1 MQYQDLALAEEEGK
15 LEAAI
20 AASRNLLIEAPTGS
34 GKSLFIPYFLSK
46 HCKGRVVVLQPRRIA
61 ALALAQ
67 FSAKLHGE
75 PCGKTVG
82 YQFRQ
87 DSCKSADTRILFQ
100 TYGNF
105 LQELL
110 HGKLDAD
117 WIVFDEYHERK
128 ADMDLLFAYFR
139 REKSVILSEARQG
152 EVEGSKP
159 KGPRVSQSD
168 QAEAGR
174 EGESEA
180 ISHCFSNNRAERP
193 RIAVMSAALN
203 RSELEM
209 VLGVKC
215 LSLGHPLYPVQIINQ
230 TPATGTSLVSGVGLD
245 AEVVRALRTLY
256 RNNIWQTTLV
266 FLPGK
271 AEIARCHTAAAEALG
286 NNCAEFLELY
296 GGQDRETQDRIFEV
310 TERPRVIFTTNI
322 AETSITVPN
331 VTGVVDSGIERVSI
345 YDDSEKVNVLR
356 TLPISM
362 QNAIQRSGRSGRTQN
377 GCAIRL
383 WSEESEKRMP
393 QGIVPE
399 VLQIEPS
406 ELLLQKAALE
416 FGVRN
421 LEFGMDCHASNE
433 ARNDVKGECSETAC
447 GLIAEPHCHG
457 ATRNDV
463 KGECSETAYRLIAE
477 PQCHGAMRNDV
488 LNLPTAIPEAREKTA
503 TALLEKFGM
512 LQDGA
517 ITELGLKAIRTP
529 ISSIPLALLLAS
541 AQSKADLPDL
551 LLAALAWIHS
561 GTEFLQ
567 KAKVA
572 YDILTLANDTL
583 SKSRDIPRE
592 VSFTLRQLR
601 DYRDQITS
609 PTARNDIKGECSET
623 ACGLIAEPHCHGATR
638 NDVKGEC
645 SETACGLIAEPHCHG
660 ATRNDEDGYST
671 HVIARSAT
679 TKQSTEAFTCKQLL
693 KAFPDRLATPSG
705 NAYKLANQNVIRLQ
719 VAEPPYAILALSM
732 LRTGGGSKSELKV
745 NLYAPI
751 ARELLGGESAKTRY
765 ELLWRSGQERFI
777 GVEISESENA
787 DGSTTELSR
796 KEILTQ
802 EASPKVLEEL
812 KKLTVDAWREKIE
825 KENWSGKFLTEAV
838 QTGLIK
844 MRLAAKLYPEYGL
857 PEFNEEDMELI
868 FDEFASGKFLLRDI
882 NEDRYRSIVEEYFGK
897 SMLQWLGKT
906 FPDHYVLPNG
916 KRARYSYQEVAITD
930 DGKSV
935 QSIDGVLVE
944 ISARI
949 EDLMQLRG
957 EHKIAD
963 GKLKV
968 RYDILAPNF
977 RTIQKTWDLTGFWQN
992 TYAEVRKELRGRY
1005 PKHPWP
1011 EQVIQN

>member
-1 MQYQDLALAEEEGK
+1 MTYNDLALAEEESK
-15 LEAAI
+15 LEAALE
-20 AASRNLLIEAPTGS
+20 ASRNLLIEAPTGS

-61 ALALAQ
+61 ALSLAQ

-110 HGKLDAD
+110 HGKMDAD
-117 WIVFDEYHERK
+117 WVVFDEYHERK
-128 ADMDLLFAYFR
+128 ADMDLLFGYFR
-139 REKSVILSEARQG
+139 RETRDERGV
-152 EVEGSKP
+152 
-159 KGPRVSQSD
+159 GPRV
-168 QAEAGR
+168 
-174 EGESEA
+174 
-180 ISHCFSNNRAERP
+180 
-193 RIAVMSAALN
+193 AVMSAALN
-203 RSELEM
+203 REELEA

-215 LSLGHPLYPVQIINQ
+215 LSLGHPLYPVQIIHQ
-230 TPATGTSLVSGVGLD
+230 APATGNSLVSGVGID

-271 AEIARCHTAAAEALG
+271 AEIARCHSAASEALG

-331 VTGVVDSGIERVSI
+331 VTGVVDSGIERVSL

-356 TLPISM
+356 TMPISM

-383 WSEESEKRMP
+383 WSEDSETRMP
-393 QGIVPE
+393 RGIVPE
-399 VLQIEPS
+399 ILQIEPS

-416 FGVRN
+416 LDERRDIRHSGLCPVVNVIPYGETRD
-421 LEFGMDCHASNE
+421 ERHE
-433 ARNDVKGECSETAC
+433 AQGARSEERDS
-447 GLIAEPHCHG
+447 GI
-457 ATRNDV
+457 V
-463 KGECSETAYRLIAE
+463 
-477 PQCHGAMRNDV
+477 
-488 LNLPTAIPEAREKTA
+488 LPTAIPEAREKTA

-512 LQDGA
+512 LKDGV

-529 ISSIPLALLLAS
+529 VSSIPLALLLAS
-541 AQSKADLPDL
+541 AQSQADLPDL
-551 LLAALAWIHS
+551 LLAALAWVHS
-561 GTEFLQ
+561 GTETLQ
-567 KAKVA
+567 KSKFPQ
-572 YDILTLANDTL
+572 DILTLAADTL
-583 SKSRDIPRE
+583 SKSINVPRE
-592 VSFTLRQLR
+592 VSFTFRQLR
-601 DYRDQITS
+601 DYRDGLDERIDCHAS
-609 PTARNDIKGECSET
+609 NEARN
-623 ACGLIAEPHCHGATR
+623 
-638 NDVKGEC
+638 N
-645 SETACGLIAEPHCHG
+645 
-660 ATRNDEDGYST
+660 ST
-671 HVIARSAT
+671 HSNTSRLVA
-679 TKQSTEAFTCKQLL
+679 QSLL

-705 NAYKLANQNVIRLQ
+705 SAYKLANQNIIRLQ
-719 VAEPPYAILALSM
+719 VAEPPYAILALTM

-751 ARELLGGESAKTRY
+751 TQDMLGGNTAKTRY

-777 GVEISESENA
+777 GIEISETENA
-787 DGSTTELSR
+787 DGTTTELSR
-796 KEILTQ
+796 KEILPQ
-802 EASPKVLEEL
+802 EASPKVLAKL
-812 KKLTVDAWREKIE
+812 KELTVDAWREKIE
-825 KENWSGKFLTEAV
+825 KENWSGRYLTEQM
-838 QTGLIK
+838 QTLLIK

-868 FDEFASGKFLLRDI
+868 FDEFASGIFLLRDI
-882 NEDRYRSIVEEYFGK
+882 NEDRFRNIVEEYFGK
-897 SMLQWLGKT
+897 SMLAWLNKT

-916 KRARYSYQEVAITD
+916 KRARYSYQAVAID
-930 DGKSV
+930 DSGKSV
-935 QSIDGVLVE
+935 QSIEGVLVE

-949 EDLMQLRG
+949 EDFMQLRG

-1011 EQVIQN
+1011 ESVI

>member
-1 MQYQDLALAEEEGK
+1 MKYTDLALAEEESK
-15 LEAAI
+15 LTAALEE
-20 AASRNLLIEAPTGS
+20 SRNLLIEAPTGS

-87 DSCKSADTRILFQ
+87 ESCKSADTRILFQ

-117 WIVFDEYHERK
+117 WVVFDEYHERK
-128 ADMDLLFAYFR
+128 ADMDLLFGYFTGSR
-139 REKSVILSEARQG
+139 GEARG
-152 EVEGSKP
+152 
-159 KGPRVSQSD
+159 
-168 QAEAGR
+168 
-174 EGESEA
+174 
-180 ISHCFSNNRAERP
+180 P

-203 RSELEM
+203 RDELEA

-245 AEVVRALRTLY
+245 AEVVRALKTLY
-256 RNNIWQTTLV
+256 RNGIWQTTLV

-271 AEIARCHTAAAEALG
+271 AEIARCHSAAAEALG

-331 VTGVVDSGIERVSI
+331 VTGVVDSGIERVSL

-393 QGIVPE
+393 RGIVPE

-406 ELLLQKAALE
+406 ELILQKTALE
-416 FGVRN
+416 K
-421 LEFGMDCHASNE
+421 EIPACAGMTT
-433 ARNDVKGECSETAC
+433 GIT
-447 GLIAEPHCHG
+447 
-457 ATRNDV
+457 
-463 KGECSETAYRLIAE
+463 
-477 PQCHGAMRNDV
+477 
-488 LNLPTAIPEAREKTA
+488 LPTPIPEAREKTA
-503 TALLEKFGM
+503 TAMLLNFGM

-517 ITELGLKAIRTP
+517 ITELGLRAIRTP
-529 ISSIPLALLLAS
+529 VSSIPLALLLAS
-541 AQSKADLPDL
+541 AQSKAELPDL

-567 KAKVA
+567 KSKVA
-572 YDILTLANDTL
+572 YDVMTLAADTL
-583 SKSRDIPRE
+583 SKAVNVPRE

-601 DYRDQITS
+601 EYRESLGKEIPACAGMTAPKERGVVGPATEAPLEGVADAANGRSEGETS
-609 PTARNDIKGECSET
+609 PTHIKKFV
-623 ACGLIAEPHCHGATR
+623 AQR
-638 NDVKGEC
+638 
-645 SETACGLIAEPHCHG
+645 
-660 ATRNDEDGYST
+660 
-671 HVIARSAT
+671 
-679 TKQSTEAFTCKQLL
+679 LL

-705 NAYKLANQNVIRLQ
+705 NAYKLPNQNIIRLQ
-719 VAEPPYAILALSM
+719 VAEPPYAILALFM
-732 LRTGGGSKSELKV
+732 LRAGGGSKSELKV
-745 NLYAPI
+745 NLYAAI
-751 ARELLGGESAKTRY
+751 DKELLESNDTKTRY

-777 GVEISESENA
+777 GVEISEAENA

-802 EASPKVLEEL
+802 EASPKVLAEL
-812 KKLTVDAWREKIE
+812 KKLTVAAWKEKIE
-825 KENWSGKFLTEAV
+825 KENWSGRYLTEAM
-838 QTGLIK
+838 QTLLVK

-857 PEFNEEDMELI
+857 PEFNDEDMELI
-868 FDEFASGKFLLRDI
+868 FDEFTDGKFLLRDI
-882 NEDRYRSIVEEYFGK
+882 NEDRFRNIVEDYFGK
-897 SMLQWLGKT
+897 SMLAWLGKT
-906 FPDHYVLPNG
+906 FPDHFVLPNG
-916 KRARYSYQEVAITD
+916 KRARYSYQAVAD
-930 DGKSV
+930 DELSGGKSV
-935 QSIDGVLVE
+935 QSAEGVLVE

-949 EDLMQLRG
+949 EDFMQMRG

-1011 EQVIQN
+1011 ETVGD

>member
-1 MQYQDLALAEEEGK
+1 MIYTDLALAEEESK
-15 LEAAI
+15 LAA
-20 AASRNLLIEAPTGS
+20 ALEESRNLLIEAPTGS

-75 PCGKTVG
+75 SCGKTVG

-87 DSCKSADTRILFQ
+87 ESCKSADTRILFQ

-117 WIVFDEYHERK
+117 WVVFDEYHERK
-128 ADMDLLFAYFR
+128 ADMDLLFGYFLR
-139 REKSVILSEARQG
+139 IRHPEERSD
-152 EVEGSKP
+152 EGSRTTLP
-159 KGPRVSQSD
+159 WIHRGSASQND
-168 QAEAGR
+168 AHEIR
-174 EGESEA
+174 L
-180 ISHCFSNNRAERP
+180 P

-203 RSELEM
+203 RDELEA

-245 AEVVRALRTLY
+245 AEVVRALKTLY
-256 RNNIWQTTLV
+256 RNGIWQTTLV

-271 AEIARCHTAAAEALG
+271 AEIARCHSAAAEALG
-286 NNCAEFLELY
+286 SNCAEFLELY

-331 VTGVVDSGIERVSI
+331 VTGVVDSGIERVSL

-356 TLPISM
+356 TMPISM

-393 QGIVPE
+393 RGIVPE

-406 ELLLQKAALE
+406 ELILQKAALE
-416 FGVRN
+416 N
-421 LEFGMDCHASNE
+421 SCLNCHASNE
-433 ARNDVKGECSETAC
+433 ARNDATNNVIPSDSEESSPKI
-447 GLIAEPHCHG
+447 L
-457 ATRNDV
+457 
-463 KGECSETAYRLIAE
+463 RLK
-477 PQCHGAMRNDV
+477 
-488 LNLPTAIPEAREKTA
+488 LPTAIPEVREKTA

-517 ITELGLKAIRTP
+517 ITELGLRAIRTP
-529 ISSIPLALLLAS
+529 VSSIPLALLLAS
-541 AQSKADLPDL
+541 AQSKAELPDL
-551 LLAALAWIHS
+551 LLATLAWIHS

-567 KAKVA
+567 KSKVA
-572 YDILTLANDTL
+572 YDVMTLAADTL
-583 SKSRDIPRE
+583 SKAVNVPRE
-592 VSFTLRQLR
+592 VNFTLRQLR
-601 DYRDQITS
+601 EYRESLGKEIPACAGMTAPKERGVAGPASEAPLEGVAKDKAFARGILPPSTTS
-609 PTARNDIKGECSET
+609 HSTPHTTHFTAQR
-623 ACGLIAEPHCHGATR
+623 
-638 NDVKGEC
+638 
-645 SETACGLIAEPHCHG
+645 
-660 ATRNDEDGYST
+660 
-671 HVIARSAT
+671 
-679 TKQSTEAFTCKQLL
+679 LL
-693 KAFPDRLATPSG
+693 KAFPDRLATPSAS
-705 NAYKLANQNVIRLQ
+705 AYKLSNQNIIRLQ

-732 LRTGGGSKSELKV
+732 LRAGGGSKSELKV
-745 NLYAPI
+745 NLYAAI
-751 ARELLGGESAKTRY
+751 SKELLESDDTKTRY

-777 GVEISESENA
+777 GLEISEAENA
-787 DGSTTELSR
+787 DGSVAELSR

-802 EASPKVLEEL
+802 EASPKVLAEL
-812 KKLTVDAWREKIE
+812 KKLTVAAWKEKIE
-825 KENWSGKFLTEAV
+825 KENWSGRYLTEAMETQLV
-838 QTGLIK
+838 K

-857 PEFNEEDMELI
+857 PEFNDEDMELI
-868 FDEFASGKFLLRDI
+868 FDEFTDGKFLLKDI
-882 NEDRYRSIVEEYFGK
+882 DESRYRNIVEEYFGK
-897 SMLQWLGKT
+897 SMLAWLGKT
-906 FPDHYVLPNG
+906 FPDHFVLPNG
-916 KRARYSYQEVAITD
+916 KRARYSYQEVATD
-930 DGKSV
+930 EALGGQAV
-935 QSIDGVLVE
+935 QSADGVLVE

-949 EDLMQLRG
+949 EDFMQMRG

-1011 EQVIQN
+1011 EKVCEL

>member
-1 MQYQDLALAEEEGK
+1 MTYGELALAEEEDK
-15 LEAAI
+15 LEAAL
-20 AASRNLLIEAPTGS
+20 AASQNLLIEAPTGS

-67 FSAKLHGE
+67 FSAKLHNE

-87 DSCKSADTRILFQ
+87 DSCKSEGTRILFQ

-110 HGKLDAD
+110 HGKCDAN

-139 REKSVILSEARQG
+139 RKTAALVDERRKIDGPST
-152 EVEGSKP
+152 GSTGSP
-159 KGPRVSQSD
+159 TLPRV
-168 QAEAGR
+168 
-174 EGESEA
+174 
-180 ISHCFSNNRAERP
+180 
-193 RIAVMSAALN
+193 AVMSAALN
-203 RSELEM
+203 RSELET

-230 TPATGTSLVSGVGLD
+230 IPATGNSLVSGVGLD
-245 AEVVRALRTLY
+245 AEVVRALKTLY

-271 AEIARCHTAAAEALG
+271 AEIARCHSAAAEALG

-416 FGVRN
+416 IGFQPTSWRATTRHLDSGS
-421 LEFGMDCHASNE
+421 EAGMTH
-433 ARNDVKGECSETAC
+433 
-447 GLIAEPHCHG
+447 EPDAG
-457 ATRNDV
+457 MT
-463 KGECSETAYRLIAE
+463 KL
-477 PQCHGAMRNDV
+477 Q
-488 LNLPTAIPEAREKTA
+488 LPTAIPEAREQAA
-503 TALLEKFGM
+503 TKLLEGFGM
-512 LQDGA
+512 LKESS
-517 ITELGLKAIRTP
+517 ITPLGLKAIRTP
-529 ISSIPLALLLAS
+529 ISSIPLALLLAT
-541 AQSKADLPDL
+541 ANGPQDLPDM

-567 KAKVA
+567 KAKAA
-572 YDILTLANDTL
+572 YDILTLAADTL
-583 SKSRDIPRE
+583 SKDINVPRE

-601 DYRDQITS
+601 DYRDTLAARGRSEGDTS
-609 PTARNDIKGECSET
+609 PT
-623 ACGLIAEPHCHGATR
+623 
-638 NDVKGEC
+638 V
-645 SETACGLIAEPHCHG
+645 
-660 ATRNDEDGYST
+660 
-671 HVIARSAT
+671 RS
-679 TKQSTEAFTCKQLL
+679 FVCKQLL

-705 NAYKLANQNVIRLQ
+705 SAYKLANQNVIRLQ

-732 LRTGGGSKSELKV
+732 LRTGTTKSELKV
-745 NLYAPI
+745 NLYAAI
-751 ARELLGGESAKTRY
+751 AQEMLAGENAVTRY

-777 GVEISESENA
+777 GVEVSEAANA

-802 EASPKVLEEL
+802 EAPPKVLEEL

-825 KENWSGKFLTEAV
+825 KENWSGRYLTESV
-838 QTGLIK
+838 QTLLTK

-857 PEFNEEDMELI
+857 PEFNDEDMEII
-868 FDEFASGKFLLRDI
+868 FDEFADGKFLLRDI
-882 NEDRYRSIVEEYFGK
+882 NEDRYRNIVEDYFGK
-897 SMLQWLGKT
+897 SMLAWLGKT

-916 KRARYSYQEVAITD
+916 KRARYSYQEVATD
-930 DGKSV
+930 EMLGGQAV
-935 QSIDGVLVE
+935 QSAEGVLVE

-949 EDLMQLRG
+949 EDFMQLRG

-1011 EQVIQN
+1011 EKIE

>member
-1 MQYQDLALAEEEGK
+1 VNYKDLALAEEEGK

-46 HCKGRVVVLQPRRIA
+46 HCTGRVVVLQPRRIA

-75 PCGKTVG
+75 SCGKTVG

-117 WIVFDEYHERK
+117 WVVFDEYHERK
-128 ADMDLLFAYFR
+128 ADMDLLFGYFR
-139 REKSVILSEARQG
+139 AAD
-152 EVEGSKP
+152 P
-159 KGPRVSQSD
+159 
-168 QAEAGR
+168 
-174 EGESEA
+174 
-180 ISHCFSNNRAERP
+180 SHTP

-203 RSELEM
+203 RSEQES

-271 AEIARCHTAAAEALG
+271 AEIARCHTAASEALG
-286 NNCAEFLELY
+286 ENCAEFLELY

-383 WSEESEKRMP
+383 WSDESEKRMP

-406 ELLLQKAALE
+406 ELILQKAALE
-416 FGVRN
+416 LDRS
-421 LEFGMDCHASNE
+421 D
-433 ARNDVKGECSETAC
+433 
-447 GLIAEPHCHG
+447 I
-457 ATRNDV
+457 
-463 KGECSETAYRLIAE
+463 
-477 PQCHGAMRNDV
+477 Q
-488 LNLPTAIPEAREKTA
+488 LPTAIPESREKTA
-503 TALLEKFGM
+503 SALLEKFGM

-567 KAKVA
+567 KSKVA
-572 YDILTLANDTL
+572 YDILTLASDTL
-583 SKSRDIPRE
+583 SKAVNAPRE
-592 VSFTLRQLR
+592 VTFTLRQLR
-601 DYRDQITS
+601 DYRDALGNSNKNCMDPVDRIAVSRMTS
-609 PTARNDIKGECSET
+609 
-623 ACGLIAEPHCHGATR
+623 
-638 NDVKGEC
+638 
-645 SETACGLIAEPHCHG
+645 
-660 ATRNDEDGYST
+660 
-671 HVIARSAT
+671 
-679 TKQSTEAFTCKQLL
+679 QSLL

-732 LRTGGGSKSELKV
+732 LRTGTTKSELKV

-751 ARELLGGESAKTRY
+751 SQDMLGGSSAKTRY

-812 KKLTVDAWREKIE
+812 KKLSVDAWREKIE

-838 QTGLIK
+838 QTQLIK

-857 PEFNEEDMELI
+857 PEFNDEDMELI
-868 FDEFASGKFLLRDI
+868 FDEFANGKFLLRDI
-882 NEDRYRSIVEEYFGK
+882 NEDRYRSIVEDYFGK

-906 FPDHYVLPNG
+906 FPDHYMLPNG
-916 KRARYSYQEVAITD
+916 KRARYSYQEVATTD

-935 QSIDGVLVE
+935 HSIEGVLVE

-1011 EQVIQN
+1011 ESVI

>member
-1 MQYQDLALAEEEGK
+1 MTYNDLALAEEESK
-15 LEAAI
+15 LEAALDS
-20 AASRNLLIEAPTGS
+20 SRNLLIEAPTGS

-46 HCKGRVVVLQPRRIA
+46 HCKGRIVVLQPRRIA
-61 ALALAQ
+61 ALSLAQ

-110 HGKLDAD
+110 HGKMDAD
-117 WIVFDEYHERK
+117 WVVFDEYHERK

-139 REKSVILSEARQG
+139 REARDERR
-152 EVEGSKP
+152 EVSGPSAGS
-159 KGPRVSQSD
+159 GTLPRV
-168 QAEAGR
+168 
-174 EGESEA
+174 
-180 ISHCFSNNRAERP
+180 
-193 RIAVMSAALN
+193 AVMSAALN
-203 RSELEM
+203 REELEA

-215 LSLGHPLYPVQIINQ
+215 LQLGHPLFPVQIIHQ
-230 TPATGTSLVSGVGLD
+230 APATGNSLISGVGID

-271 AEIARCHTAAAEALG
+271 AEIARCHSAASEALG

-331 VTGVVDSGIERVSI
+331 VTGVVDSGIERVSL

-356 TLPISM
+356 TMPISM

-383 WSEESEKRMP
+383 WSEDSETRMP
-393 QGIVPE
+393 RGIVPE

-406 ELLLQKAALE
+406 ELLLQKATLE
-416 FGVRN
+416 RF
-421 LEFGMDCHASNE
+421 E
-433 ARNDVKGECSETAC
+433 ARGARFEEWREGDPRLRGDDKCEHGDDRWEHREDKRECGDDSKNAGMTNR
-447 GLIAEPHCHG
+447 I
-457 ATRNDV
+457 T
-463 KGECSETAYRLIAE
+463 
-477 PQCHGAMRNDV
+477 
-488 LNLPTAIPEAREKTA
+488 LPTAIPEARKIAA
-503 TALLEKFGM
+503 TKLLEGFGM
-512 LQDGA
+512 LKDGA

-529 ISSIPLALLLAS
+529 VSSIPLALLLAS
-541 AQSKADLPDL
+541 AQSQADLPDL
-551 LLAALAWIHS
+551 LLAALAWVHS
-561 GTEFLQ
+561 GTETLQ
-567 KAKVA
+567 KSKVSQ
-572 YDILTLANDTL
+572 DILTLAADTL
-583 SKSRDIPRE
+583 SKSINVPRE

-601 DYRDQITS
+601 DYRDQIAGS
-609 PTARNDIKGECSET
+609 IPQRSE
-623 ACGLIAEPHCHGATR
+623 
-638 NDVKGEC
+638 
-645 SETACGLIAEPHCHG
+645 
-660 ATRNDEDGYST
+660 
-671 HVIARSAT
+671 AT
-679 TKQSTEAFTCKQLL
+679 TSSLVAQSLL

-705 NAYKLANQNVIRLQ
+705 SAYKLANQNIIRLQ
-719 VAEPPYAILALSM
+719 VAEPPYAILALTM

-751 ARELLGGESAKTRY
+751 TQDMLGGNTTKTRY

-777 GVEISESENA
+777 GVEISETENA
-787 DGSTTELSR
+787 DGTTTELSR
-796 KEILTQ
+796 KEIIPQ
-802 EASPKVLEEL
+802 EASPKVLAKL
-812 KKLTVDAWREKIE
+812 KELTVDAWREKIE
-825 KENWSGKFLTEAV
+825 KENWSGRYLTEQM
-838 QTGLIK
+838 QTQLIK

-868 FDEFASGKFLLRDI
+868 FDEFASGIFLLRDI
-882 NEDRYRSIVEEYFGK
+882 NEDRFRNIVEEYFGK
-897 SMLQWLGKT
+897 PMLAWLNKT

-916 KRARYSYQEVAITD
+916 KRARYSYQAVAID
-930 DGKSV
+930 DSGKSV
-935 QSIDGVLVE
+935 QSIEGVLVE

-949 EDLMQLRG
+949 EDFMQLRG
-957 EHKIAD
+957 EHRIAD

-1011 EQVIQN
+1011 ETINI

>member
-1 MQYQDLALAEEEGK
+1 MNYKDLALAEEEGK

-75 PCGKTVG
+75 SCGKTVG

-139 REKSVILSEARQG
+139 RETKDER
-152 EVEGSKP
+152 
-159 KGPRVSQSD
+159 
-168 QAEAGR
+168 R
-174 EGESEA
+174 EM
-180 ISHCFSNNRAERP
+180 P

-203 RSELEM
+203 RDELENA
-209 VLGVKC
+209 LSVKC

-271 AEIARCHTAAAEALG
+271 AEIARCHTAAEALG

-331 VTGVVDSGIERVSI
+331 VTGVVDSGIERVSL

-416 FGVRN
+416 DLGEERRSRIKS
-421 LEFGMDCHASNE
+421 GMTDGI
-433 ARNDVKGECSETAC
+433 V
-447 GLIAEPHCHG
+447 
-457 ATRNDV
+457 
-463 KGECSETAYRLIAE
+463 
-477 PQCHGAMRNDV
+477 
-488 LNLPTAIPEAREKTA
+488 LPTAIPEAREKTA

-517 ITELGLKAIRTP
+517 ITALGLKAIRTP
-529 ISSIPLALLLAS
+529 VSSIPLALLLAS
-541 AQSKADLPDL
+541 AQNKADLPDL

-601 DYRDQITS
+601 DYRDGLKQDPS
-609 PTARNDIKGECSET
+609 TAQQRCSAQDDT
-623 ACGLIAEPHCHGATR
+623 
-638 NDVKGEC
+638 V
-645 SETACGLIAEPHCHG
+645 
-660 ATRNDEDGYST
+660 
-671 HVIARSAT
+671 RS
-679 TKQSTEAFTCKQLL
+679 LL

-745 NLYAPI
+745 NLYTPI
-751 ARELLGGESAKTRY
+751 TKELLGGESAKTRY

-838 QTGLIK
+838 QTQLIK

-868 FDEFASGKFLLRDI
+868 FDEFANGKFLLRDI

-935 QSIDGVLVE
+935 QSIEGVLVE

-1011 EQVIQN
+1011 EQVI

>member
-1 MQYQDLALAEEEGK
+1 MNYKDLALAEEEGK

-75 PCGKTVG
+75 SCGKTVG

-128 ADMDLLFAYFR
+128 ADMDLLFAFFR
-139 REKSVILSEARQG
+139 RDNVILS
-152 EVEGSKP
+152 EVEGSK
-159 KGPRVSQSD
+159 S
-168 QAEAGR
+168 
-174 EGESEA
+174 
-180 ISHCFSNNRAERP
+180 P

-203 RSELEM
+203 RDELENA
-209 VLGVKC
+209 LNVKC

-230 TPATGTSLVSGVGLD
+230 TPATRTSLVSGVGLD

-286 NNCAEFLELY
+286 NNCTEFLELY
-296 GGQDRETQDRIFEV
+296 GGQDRETQDRIFEI

-331 VTGVVDSGIERVSI
+331 VTGVVDSGIERVSL

-416 FGVRN
+416 NTDERTLAGS
-421 LEFGMDCHASNE
+421 LQ
-433 ARNDVKGECSETAC
+433 
-447 GLIAEPHCHG
+447 
-457 ATRNDV
+457 TRD
-463 KGECSETAYRLIAE
+463 ERSSSIS
-477 PQCHGAMRNDV
+477 
-488 LNLPTAIPEAREKTA
+488 LPTAIPEAREKTA

-572 YDILTLANDTL
+572 YDILTLASDTL
-583 SKSRDIPRE
+583 SKNRDVPRE

-601 DYRDQITS
+601 DYRDGLKQDPS
-609 PTARNDIKGECSET
+609 TAQQRCSAQDDT
-623 ACGLIAEPHCHGATR
+623 
-638 NDVKGEC
+638 V
-645 SETACGLIAEPHCHG
+645 
-660 ATRNDEDGYST
+660 
-671 HVIARSAT
+671 RS
-679 TKQSTEAFTCKQLL
+679 LL

-732 LRTGGGSKSELKV
+732 LRTGTTKSELKV

-751 ARELLGGESAKTRY
+751 SQDMLGGSNAKTRY

-802 EASPKVLEEL
+802 EASPKILEEL

-838 QTGLIK
+838 QTQLIK

-882 NEDRYRSIVEEYFGK
+882 NEDRYRSIVEDYFGK

-906 FPDHYVLPNG
+906 FPDHYMLPNG
-916 KRARYSYQEVAITD
+916 KRARYSYQEVAVSD

-935 QSIDGVLVE
+935 QSIEGVLVE

-1011 EQVIQN
+1011 ESVI

>member
-1 MQYQDLALAEEEGK
+1 MTYNDLALAEEEGK
-15 LEAAI
+15 LEAAL
-20 AASRNLLIEAPTGS
+20 AESRNLLIEAPTGS

-61 ALALAQ
+61 ALSLAQ
-67 FSAKLHGE
+67 FSAKLHNE

-87 DSCKSADTRILFQ
+87 DSCKSTGTRILFQ

-110 HGKLDAD
+110 HGKCDAE

-139 REKSVILSEARQG
+139 G
-152 EVEGSKP
+152 
-159 KGPRVSQSD
+159 
-168 QAEAGR
+168 
-174 EGESEA
+174 
-180 ISHCFSNNRAERP
+180 AERP

-203 RSELEM
+203 RSELEA

-215 LSLGHPLYPVQIINQ
+215 LTLGHPLYPVQIINQ
-230 TPATGTSLVSGVGLD
+230 TPATGNSLVSGVGLD
-245 AEVVRALRTLY
+245 AEVVRALKTLY

-271 AEIARCHTAAAEALG
+271 AEIARCHSAAAEALG
-286 NNCAEFLELY
+286 QNCAEFLELY

-345 YDDSEKVNVLR
+345 YDDSEKVSVLR

-393 QGIVPE
+393 RGIIPE
-399 VLQIEPS
+399 VTQIEPS

-416 FGVRN
+416 S
-421 LEFGMDCHASNE
+421 MDALAIRHAEVPQAQEHPRTHCS
-433 ARNDVKGECSETAC
+433 DVTKRDEG
-447 GLIAEPHCHG
+447 I
-457 ATRNDV
+457 V
-463 KGECSETAYRLIAE
+463 F
-477 PQCHGAMRNDV
+477 
-488 LNLPTAIPEAREKTA
+488 PTAIPETREQAA
-503 TALLEKFGM
+503 TKLLEGFGM
-512 LQDGA
+512 LKDGA
-517 ITELGLKAIRTP
+517 ITELGLRAIRTP
-529 ISSIPLALLLAS
+529 VSSIPLALLLAT
-541 AQSKADLPDL
+541 ANGPQDLPDL

-561 GTEFLQ
+561 GTEYLQ
-567 KAKVA
+567 KTKYPQDV
-572 YDILTLANDTL
+572 LTLAADTL
-583 SKSRDIPRE
+583 SKTVSAPRE
-592 VSFTLRQLR
+592 VTFTLRQLR
-601 DYRDQITS
+601 EYRDTLAAS
-609 PTARNDIKGECSET
+609 RLRC
-623 ACGLIAEPHCHGATR
+623 
-638 NDVKGEC
+638 
-645 SETACGLIAEPHCHG
+645 
-660 ATRNDEDGYST
+660 DEDKG
-671 HVIARSAT
+671 IQSA
-679 TKQSTEAFTCKQLL
+679 FLCKQLL

-719 VAEPPYAILALSM
+719 VSEPPYAILALSM
-732 LRTGGGSKSELKV
+732 LRTGTTKSELKV
-745 NLYAPI
+745 NLFAPI
-751 ARELLGGESAKTRY
+751 AQEMLAGKSAQARY

-777 GVEISESENA
+777 GVEVSEAANA

-802 EASPKVLEEL
+802 EAPPKVLEEL
-812 KKLTVDAWREKIE
+812 KKLTVAAWKEKIE
-825 KENWSGKFLTEAV
+825 KENWSGRYLTEAV
-838 QTGLIK
+838 QTLLTK
-844 MRLAAKLYPEYGL
+844 MRLAAKLYPEYEL
-857 PEFNEEDMELI
+857 PEFNDEDMEII
-868 FDEFASGKFLLRDI
+868 FDEFADGKFLLRDI
-882 NEDRYRSIVEEYFGK
+882 NEDRYRNIVEDYFGK
-897 SMLQWLGKT
+897 SMLAWLGKT
-906 FPDHYVLPNG
+906 FPDHFILPNG
-916 KRARYSYQEVAITD
+916 KRARYSYQEVATD
-930 DGKSV
+930 EMLGGQAVESAE
-935 QSIDGVLVE
+935 GVLVE

-949 EDLMQLRG
+949 EDFMQLRG

-1011 EQVIQN
+1011 EKVI

>member
-1 MQYQDLALAEEEGK
+1 MRYQDLALAEEEQK

-87 DSCKSADTRILFQ
+87 ESCKSADTRILFQ

-110 HGKLDAD
+110 HGKLDAE
-117 WIVFDEYHERK
+117 WVVFDEYHERK
-128 ADMDLLFAYFR
+128 ADMDLLFGYFR
-139 REKSVILSEARQG
+139 RAERSYVSRSCQ
-152 EVEGSKP
+152 VQTGS
-159 KGPRVSQSD
+159 
-168 QAEAGR
+168 

-180 ISHCFSNNRAERP
+180 IPELPYNDRAERSP
-193 RIAVMSAALN
+193 RVAVMSAALN
-203 RSELEM
+203 RDELEA

-215 LSLGHPLYPVQIINQ
+215 LQLGHPLYPVQIINQ
-230 TPATGTSLVSGVGLD
+230 TPATGNSMVSGVGLD

-256 RNNIWQTTLV
+256 RNGIWKTTLV

-271 AEIARCHTAAAEALG
+271 GEIARCHSAAAEALG

-296 GGQDRETQDRIFEV
+296 GGQDREIQDRIFEE

-331 VTGVVDSGIERVSI
+331 VSGVVDSGVERVSI

-393 QGIVPE
+393 KGIIPE
-399 VLQIEPS
+399 VTQIEPS

-416 FGVRN
+416 SG
-421 LEFGMDCHASNE
+421 LDCHASNE
-433 ARNDVKGECSETAC
+433 ARNDV
-447 GLIAEPHCHG
+447 I
-457 ATRNDV
+457 
-463 KGECSETAYRLIAE
+463 
-477 PQCHGAMRNDV
+477 Q
-488 LNLPTAIPEAREKTA
+488 LPTAIPEAREKTA
-503 TALLEKFGM
+503 TTLLEKFGM

-517 ITELGLKAIRTP
+517 ITELGLKAIHTP

-541 AQSKADLPDL
+541 AHGPQDLPDL

-561 GTEFLQ
+561 GTETLQ
-567 KAKVA
+567 KSKVA
-572 YDILTLANDTL
+572 QDILTLAKDTL
-583 SKSRDIPRE
+583 SKAVNVPRE

-601 DYRDQITS
+601 EYRDELNERGVAGPAS
-609 PTARNDIKGECSET
+609 EAPLEGVAKDKAFARGILPPPNT
-623 ACGLIAEPHCHGATR
+623 TH
-638 NDVKGEC
+638 
-645 SETACGLIAEPHCHG
+645 
-660 ATRNDEDGYST
+660 ST
-671 HVIARSAT
+671 TIS
-679 TKQSTEAFTCKQLL
+679 LL

-705 NAYKLANQNVIRLQ
+705 SAYKLPNQNIIRLQ

-745 NLYAPI
+745 SLYAPLTQ
-751 ARELLGGESAKTRY
+751 EMLDGNDTKTRY
-765 ELLWRSGQERFI
+765 ELLWRNGQERFI
-777 GVEISESENA
+777 GVEISETENA

-802 EASPKVLEEL
+802 EASPKVLAEL
-812 KKLTVDAWREKIE
+812 KKLTVAAWKEKIE
-825 KENWSGKFLTEAV
+825 KENWSGRYLTEDV
-838 QTGLIK
+838 QTLLIK

-857 PEFNEEDMELI
+857 PEFNDEDMELI
-868 FDEFASGKFLLRDI
+868 FDEFTDGKFLLRDI
-882 NEDRYRSIVEEYFGK
+882 DENRYRNIVEDYFGK
-897 SMLQWLGKT
+897 SMLAWLGKT
-906 FPDHYVLPNG
+906 FPDHYTLPNG
-916 KRARYSYQEVAITD
+916 KRARYSYQAVASD
-930 DGKSV
+930 ESGKSV
-935 QSIDGVLVE
+935 QSAEGVLVE

-949 EDLMQLRG
+949 EDFMQLRG

-977 RTIQKTWDLTGFWQN
+977 RTIQKTWNLTGFWKN

-1011 EQVIQN
+1011 ETVGD

>member
-46 HCKGRVVVLQPRRIA
+46 HCKGRIVVLQPRRIA

-87 DSCKSADTRILFQ
+87 DSCKSEGTRILFQ

-159 KGPRVSQSD
+159 KGPRV
-168 QAEAGR
+168 
-174 EGESEA
+174 
-180 ISHCFSNNRAERP
+180 
-193 RIAVMSAALN
+193 AVMSAALN
-203 RSELEM
+203 RSELET

-230 TPATGTSLVSGVGLD
+230 TPATGISLVSGVGLD

-296 GGQDRETQDRIFEV
+296 GGQDRDTQDRIFEV

-421 LEFGMDCHASNE
+421 SEFGMDCHASNE
-433 ARNDVKGECSETAC
+433 A
-447 GLIAEPHCHG
+447 
-457 ATRNDV
+457 RNDV

-512 LQDGA
+512 LQGGA

-529 ISSIPLALLLAS
+529 VSSIPLALLLAS

-567 KAKVA
+567 KSKVA
-572 YDILTLANDTL
+572 YDILTLASDTL
-583 SKSRDIPRE
+583 SRSRDIPRE

-601 DYRDQITS
+601 DYRDQIAS
-609 PTARNDIKGECSET
+609 PTA
-623 ACGLIAEPHCHGATR
+623 R

-660 ATRNDEDGYST
+660 ATRNDENSYST

-732 LRTGGGSKSELKV
+732 LRTGGGNKSELKV

-751 ARELLGGESAKTRY
+751 ARELLGGESTKTRY

-787 DGSTTELSR
+787 DGTTTELSR

-868 FDEFASGKFLLRDI
+868 FDEFANGKFLLRDI

-906 FPDHYVLPNG
+906 FPDHYMLPNG
-916 KRARYSYQEVAITD
+916 KRARYSYQEVAVTD

-935 QSIDGVLVE
+935 QSIEGVLVE

>member
-1 MQYQDLALAEEEGK
+1 MAHDSSMNYNDLALAEEEGK

-105 LQELL
+105 LQEIL
-110 HGKLDAD
+110 HGKCDAD

-139 REKSVILSEARQG
+139 
-152 EVEGSKP
+152 EVEQP
-159 KGPRVSQSD
+159 
-168 QAEAGR
+168 
-174 EGESEA
+174 
-180 ISHCFSNNRAERP
+180 HRP

-203 RSELEM
+203 RSELET

-230 TPATGTSLVSGVGLD
+230 IPATGTSLVSGVGLD

-271 AEIARCHTAAAEALG
+271 AEIARCHTAASEALG
-286 NNCAEFLELY
+286 ENCAEFLELY
-296 GGQDRETQDRIFEV
+296 GGQDRDTQDRIFEV

-416 FGVRN
+416 
-421 LEFGMDCHASNE
+421 LDQSA
-433 ARNDVKGECSETAC
+433 
-447 GLIAEPHCHG
+447 I
-457 ATRNDV
+457 
-463 KGECSETAYRLIAE
+463 
-477 PQCHGAMRNDV
+477 Q
-488 LNLPTAIPEAREKTA
+488 LPTAIPEAREKTT

-517 ITELGLKAIRTP
+517 ITTLGLKAIRTP

-561 GTEFLQ
+561 GTESLQ
-567 KAKVA
+567 KAKAA
-572 YDILTLANDTL
+572 YDILTLASDTL

-601 DYRDQITS
+601 DYRDQLSDGPKT
-609 PTARNDIKGECSET
+609 TNGAET
-623 ACGLIAEPHCHGATR
+623 
-638 NDVKGEC
+638 
-645 SETACGLIAEPHCHG
+645 
-660 ATRNDEDGYST
+660 
-671 HVIARSAT
+671 
-679 TKQSTEAFTCKQLL
+679 FTCKQLL

-719 VAEPPYAILALSM
+719 VTEPPYAILALSM
-732 LRTGGGSKSELKV
+732 LRTGTTKSELKV

-751 ARELLGGESAKTRY
+751 SQEMLGGSNAKTRY

-787 DGSTTELSR
+787 DGTTTELSR

-882 NEDRYRSIVEEYFGK
+882 NEDHYRSIVEDYFGK

-906 FPDHYVLPNG
+906 FPDHYLLPNG
-916 KRARYSYQEVAITD
+916 KRARYSYQEVAVTD

-935 QSIDGVLVE
+935 QSIEGVLVE

>member
-1 MQYQDLALAEEEGK
+1 MQYKDLALAEEEDK
-15 LEAAI
+15 LEAAL
-20 AASRNLLIEAPTGS
+20 AASQNLLIEAPTGS

-67 FSAKLHGE
+67 FSAKLHNE

-110 HGKLDAD
+110 HGKCDAD

-139 REKSVILSEARQG
+139 RKTAALVDERRKIDGPST
-152 EVEGSKP
+152 GSTGSP
-159 KGPRVSQSD
+159 TLPRV
-168 QAEAGR
+168 
-174 EGESEA
+174 
-180 ISHCFSNNRAERP
+180 
-193 RIAVMSAALN
+193 AVMSAALN
-203 RSELEM
+203 RSELET

-215 LSLGHPLYPVQIINQ
+215 LELGHPLYPVQIINQ
-230 TPATGTSLVSGVGLD
+230 TPATGNSLVSGVGLD
-245 AEVVRALRTLY
+245 AEVVRALKTLY

-271 AEIARCHTAAAEALG
+271 AEIARCHSAASEALG
-286 NNCAEFLELY
+286 ANCAEFLELY

-331 VTGVVDSGIERVSI
+331 VTGVVDSGIERVSL

-416 FGVRN
+416 QEIPAGVYPGQRS
-421 LEFGMDCHASNE
+421 G
-433 ARNDVKGECSETAC
+433 ARMTA
-447 GLIAEPHCHG
+447 GI
-457 ATRNDV
+457 T
-463 KGECSETAYRLIAE
+463 
-477 PQCHGAMRNDV
+477 
-488 LNLPTAIPEAREKTA
+488 LPTPIPEAREIAA
-503 TALLEKFGM
+503 TKLLEGFGM

-517 ITELGLKAIRTP
+517 ITPLGLKAIRTP
-529 ISSIPLALLLAS
+529 VSSIPLALLLAT
-541 AQSKADLPDL
+541 ANGPQDLPDL

-572 YDILTLANDTL
+572 YDILTLAADTL
-583 SKSRDIPRE
+583 SKNINVPRE

-601 DYRDQITS
+601 DYRDLLKRGVAG
-609 PTARNDIKGECSET
+609 PA
-623 ACGLIAEPHCHGATR
+623 
-638 NDVKGEC
+638 
-645 SETACGLIAEPHCHG
+645 
-660 ATRNDEDGYST
+660 
-671 HVIARSAT
+671 
-679 TKQSTEAFTCKQLL
+679 TEAPLEGVADAARGRSEGDSSPAVQNFVCRQLL

-705 NAYKLANQNVIRLQ
+705 SAYKLANQNVIRLQ

-732 LRTGGGSKSELKV
+732 LRTGTTKSELKV
-745 NLYAPI
+745 NLYAAI
-751 ARELLGGESAKTRY
+751 AQEMLAGENAATRY

-777 GVEISESENA
+777 GVEIRESKNA
-787 DGSTTELSR
+787 DGTVTELSR

-802 EASPKVLEEL
+802 EAAPKVLEEL

-825 KENWSGKFLTEAV
+825 KENWSGRYLTEQM
-838 QTGLIK
+838 QTLLTK
-844 MRLAAKLYPEYGL
+844 MRLAAMLYPEYGL
-857 PEFNEEDMELI
+857 PEFNDEDMEII
-868 FDEFASGKFLLRDI
+868 FDDFADGKFLLRDI
-882 NEDRYRSIVEEYFGK
+882 NEDRYRNIVEDFFGK
-897 SMLQWLGKT
+897 SMLAWLNKT

-916 KRARYSYQEVAITD
+916 KRARYSYQAVANSD

-935 QSIDGVLVE
+935 QSVDGVLVE

-949 EDLMQLRG
+949 EDFLQLRG

-1011 EQVIQN
+1011 EKVE

>member
-1 MQYQDLALAEEEGK
+1 MKYTDLALAEEESK
-15 LEAAI
+15 LTAALEE
-20 AASRNLLIEAPTGS
+20 SRNLLIEAPTGS

-67 FSAKLHGE
+67 FSARLHGE
-75 PCGKTVG
+75 ACGKTVG

-87 DSCKSADTRILFQ
+87 DSCKSADTQILFQ

-117 WIVFDEYHERK
+117 WVVFDEYHERK
-128 ADMDLLFAYFR
+128 ADMDLLFGYFMNR
-139 REKSVILSEARQG
+139 RSPV
-152 EVEGSKP
+152 KP
-159 KGPRVSQSD
+159 GMTATRV
-168 QAEAGR
+168 
-174 EGESEA
+174 
-180 ISHCFSNNRAERP
+180 
-193 RIAVMSAALN
+193 AVMSAALN
-203 RSELEM
+203 RDELEA

-245 AEVVRALRTLY
+245 AEVVRALKTLY
-256 RNNIWQTTLV
+256 RNGIWQTTLV

-271 AEIARCHTAAAEALG
+271 AEIARCHSAAAEALG

-331 VTGVVDSGIERVSI
+331 VTGVVDSGIERVSL

-393 QGIVPE
+393 RGIVPE

-406 ELLLQKAALE
+406 ELILQKAALE
-416 FGVRN
+416 LDERRKTRD
-421 LEFGMDCHASNE
+421 E
-433 ARNDVKGECSETAC
+433 R
-447 GLIAEPHCHG
+447 IAGIE
-457 ATRNDV
+457 
-463 KGECSETAYRLIAE
+463 
-477 PQCHGAMRNDV
+477 
-488 LNLPTAIPEAREKTA
+488 LPTSIPEAREKTA
-503 TALLEKFGM
+503 TAMLHNFGM

-517 ITELGLKAIRTP
+517 ITELGFRAIRTP
-529 ISSIPLALLLAS
+529 VSSIPLALLLAS
-541 AQSKADLPDL
+541 AQSKAELPDL

-567 KAKVA
+567 KSKVA
-572 YDILTLANDTL
+572 YDVMTLAADTL
-583 SKSRDIPRE
+583 SKAVNVPRE

-601 DYRDQITS
+601 EYRESLGKEISACVGMTAPKERGVVGPATEAPLEGVADAASGRSEGETS
-609 PTARNDIKGECSET
+609 PTHIKKFV
-623 ACGLIAEPHCHGATR
+623 AQR
-638 NDVKGEC
+638 
-645 SETACGLIAEPHCHG
+645 
-660 ATRNDEDGYST
+660 
-671 HVIARSAT
+671 
-679 TKQSTEAFTCKQLL
+679 LL
-693 KAFPDRLATPSG
+693 KAFPDRLATPNG
-705 NAYKLANQNVIRLQ
+705 NAYKLPNQNIIRLQ

-732 LRTGGGSKSELKV
+732 LRAGSGSKSELKV
-745 NLYAPI
+745 NLYAAI
-751 ARELLGGESAKTRY
+751 DKELLGSNDTKTRY
-765 ELLWRSGQERFI
+765 ELLWRNGQERFI
-777 GVEISESENA
+777 GLEISEAENA
-787 DGSTTELSR
+787 DGSVTELSR
-796 KEILTQ
+796 REILTQ
-802 EASPKVLEEL
+802 EASPKVLAEL
-812 KKLTVDAWREKIE
+812 KKLTVAAWKEKIE
-825 KENWSGKFLTEAV
+825 KENWSGRYLTEAV
-838 QTGLIK
+838 QTLLVK

-857 PEFNEEDMELI
+857 PEFNDEDMELI
-868 FDEFASGKFLLRDI
+868 FDEFADGKFLLRDI
-882 NEDRYRSIVEEYFGK
+882 NEDRFRNIVEDYFGK
-897 SMLQWLGKT
+897 SMLAWLGKT
-906 FPDHYVLPNG
+906 FPDHFVLPNG
-916 KRARYSYQEVAITD
+916 KRARYSYQEVATD
-930 DGKSV
+930 ETLGGQAV
-935 QSIDGVLVE
+935 QSAEGVLVE

-949 EDLMQLRG
+949 EDFMQMRG

-1011 EQVIQN
+1011 EKVCEL

>member
-1 MQYQDLALAEEEGK
+1 MTYNDLALAEEESK

-20 AASRNLLIEAPTGS
+20 EASHNLLIEAPTGS

-61 ALALAQ
+61 ALSLAQ

-87 DSCKSADTRILFQ
+87 DSCKSAGTRILFQ

-110 HGKLDAD
+110 HGKMDAD
-117 WIVFDEYHERK
+117 WVVFDEYHERK
-128 ADMDLLFAYFR
+128 ADMDLLFAYLTGSR
-139 REKSVILSEARQG
+139 LEAR
-152 EVEGSKP
+152 
-159 KGPRVSQSD
+159 GPRV
-168 QAEAGR
+168 
-174 EGESEA
+174 
-180 ISHCFSNNRAERP
+180 
-193 RIAVMSAALN
+193 AVMSAALN
-203 RSELEM
+203 REELEA

-215 LSLGHPLYPVQIINQ
+215 LQLGHPLFPVQIIHQ
-230 TPATGTSLVSGVGLD
+230 APATGNSLISGVGID

-271 AEIARCHTAAAEALG
+271 AEIARCHSAASEALG

-331 VTGVVDSGIERVSI
+331 VTGVVDSGIERVSL

-356 TLPISM
+356 TMPISM

-383 WSEESEKRMP
+383 WSEDSETRMP
-393 QGIVPE
+393 KGIVPE

-416 FGVRN
+416 RHEIRGSMSEERSNIVIASEAKQSQ
-421 LEFGMDCHASNE
+421 LE
-433 ARNDVKGECSETAC
+433 
-447 GLIAEPHCHG
+447 
-457 ATRNDV
+457 
-463 KGECSETAYRLIAE
+463 
-477 PQCHGAMRNDV
+477 
-488 LNLPTAIPEAREKTA
+488 LPTPIPEARKIAA
-503 TALLEKFGM
+503 TKLLEGFGM
-512 LQDGA
+512 LKDGT

-529 ISSIPLALLLAS
+529 VSSIPLALLLAS
-541 AQSKADLPDL
+541 AQSQADLPDL
-551 LLAALAWIHS
+551 LLAALAWVHS
-561 GTEFLQ
+561 GTETLQ
-567 KAKVA
+567 KSKFPQ
-572 YDILTLANDTL
+572 DILTLAADTL
-583 SKSRDIPRE
+583 SKSINVPRE

-601 DYRDQITS
+601 DYRDQVAS
-609 PTARNDIKGECSET
+609 PTPQRSE
-623 ACGLIAEPHCHGATR
+623 
-638 NDVKGEC
+638 
-645 SETACGLIAEPHCHG
+645 
-660 ATRNDEDGYST
+660 
-671 HVIARSAT
+671 AT
-679 TKQSTEAFTCKQLL
+679 TSNLVALNLL

-705 NAYKLANQNVIRLQ
+705 NAYKLANQNIIRLQ
-719 VAEPPYAILALSM
+719 VAEPPYAILALTM

-751 ARELLGGESAKTRY
+751 TQDMLGGNTAKTRY

-777 GVEISESENA
+777 GVEISETENA
-787 DGSTTELSR
+787 DGTTTELSR
-796 KEILTQ
+796 KEIIPQ
-802 EASPKVLEEL
+802 EASPKVLAKL
-812 KKLTVDAWREKIE
+812 KELTVNAWREKIE
-825 KENWSGKFLTEAV
+825 KENWSGRYLTEQM
-838 QTGLIK
+838 QTQLIK

-868 FDEFASGKFLLRDI
+868 FDEFASGIFLLRDI
-882 NEDRYRSIVEEYFGK
+882 NEDRFRNIVEEYFGK
-897 SMLQWLGKT
+897 SMLAWLNKT

-916 KRARYSYQEVAITD
+916 KRARYSYQAVAID
-930 DGKSV
+930 DSGKSV
-935 QSIDGVLVE
+935 QSIEGVLVE

-949 EDLMQLRG
+949 EDFMQLRG

-1011 EQVIQN
+1011 ETVMSYE

>member
-1 MQYQDLALAEEEGK
+1 MTYNDLALAEEECK
-15 LEAAI
+15 LEAAL
-20 AASRNLLIEAPTGS
+20 AESRNLLIEAPTGS

-61 ALALAQ
+61 ALSLAQ
-67 FSAKLHGE
+67 FSAKLHNE

-87 DSCKSADTRILFQ
+87 DSCKSTGTRILFQ

-110 HGKLDAD
+110 HGKCDAE

-139 REKSVILSEARQG
+139 
-152 EVEGSKP
+152 
-159 KGPRVSQSD
+159 
-168 QAEAGR
+168 
-174 EGESEA
+174 
-180 ISHCFSNNRAERP
+180 NTERP

-203 RSELEM
+203 RSELEA

-215 LSLGHPLYPVQIINQ
+215 LTLGHPLYPVQIINQ
-230 TPATGTSLVSGVGLD
+230 TPATGNSLVSGVGLD
-245 AEVVRALRTLY
+245 AEVVRALKTLY

-271 AEIARCHTAAAEALG
+271 AEIARCHSAAAEALG
-286 NNCAEFLELY
+286 SNCAEFLELY

-345 YDDSEKVNVLR
+345 YDDSEKVSVLR

-393 QGIVPE
+393 RGIIPE
-399 VLQIEPS
+399 VTQIEPS

-416 FGVRN
+416 LDER
-421 LEFGMDCHASNE
+421 
-433 ARNDVKGECSETAC
+433 RKRTA
-447 GLIAEPHCHG
+447 LSDLSLSAHG
-457 ATRNDV
+457 HQGGTIDESGS
-463 KGECSETAYRLIAE
+463 KIS
-477 PQCHGAMRNDV
+477 
-488 LNLPTAIPEAREKTA
+488 LPTAIPETREQAA
-503 TALLEKFGM
+503 TKLLEGFGM
-512 LQDGA
+512 LKDGA
-517 ITELGLKAIRTP
+517 ITELGLRAIRTP
-529 ISSIPLALLLAS
+529 VSSIPLALLLAT
-541 AQSKADLPDL
+541 ANGPQDLPDL

-561 GTEFLQ
+561 GTEYLQ
-567 KAKVA
+567 KTKYPQDV
-572 YDILTLANDTL
+572 LTLAADTL
-583 SKSRDIPRE
+583 SKTVSAPRE
-592 VSFTLRQLR
+592 VTFTLRQLR
-601 DYRDQITS
+601 EYRDTLAAHGRSEGDTS
-609 PTARNDIKGECSET
+609 PAI
-623 ACGLIAEPHCHGATR
+623 
-638 NDVKGEC
+638 
-645 SETACGLIAEPHCHG
+645 
-660 ATRNDEDGYST
+660 
-671 HVIARSAT
+671 RSLL
-679 TKQSTEAFTCKQLL
+679 CKQLL

-719 VAEPPYAILALSM
+719 VSEPPYAILALSM
-732 LRTGGGSKSELKV
+732 LRTGTTKSELKV
-745 NLYAPI
+745 NLFAPI
-751 ARELLGGESAKTRY
+751 AQEMLAGKSAQARY

-777 GVEISESENA
+777 GVEVSEAANA

-802 EASPKVLEEL
+802 EAPPKVLEEL
-812 KKLTVDAWREKIE
+812 KKLTVAAWKEKIE
-825 KENWSGKFLTEAV
+825 KENWSGRYLTEAV
-838 QTGLIK
+838 QTLLTK

-857 PEFNEEDMELI
+857 PEFNDEDMEII
-868 FDEFASGKFLLRDI
+868 FDEFADGKFLLRDI
-882 NEDRYRSIVEEYFGK
+882 NEDRYRNIVEDYFGK
-897 SMLQWLGKT
+897 SMLAWLGKT
-906 FPDHYVLPNG
+906 FPDHFILPNG
-916 KRARYSYQEVAITD
+916 KRARYSYQEVATD
-930 DGKSV
+930 EMLGGQAVESAE
-935 QSIDGVLVE
+935 GVLVE

-949 EDLMQLRG
+949 EDFMQLRG

-1011 EQVIQN
+1011 EKVI

>member
-1 MQYQDLALAEEEGK
+1 MNYKDLALAEEEGK

-75 PCGKTVG
+75 SCGKTVG

-128 ADMDLLFAYFR
+128 ADMDLLFAFFR
-139 REKSVILSEARQG
+139 RESS
-152 EVEGSKP
+152 
-159 KGPRVSQSD
+159 GPSASSGTLQT
-168 QAEAGR
+168 
-174 EGESEA
+174 
-180 ISHCFSNNRAERP
+180 P

-203 RSELEM
+203 REELETA
-209 VLGVKC
+209 LGVKC

-230 TPATGTSLVSGVGLD
+230 TPATGTLLVSGVGLD

-322 AETSITVPN
+322 TETSITVPN
-331 VTGVVDSGIERVSI
+331 VTGVVDSGIERVSL

-393 QGIVPE
+393 TGIVPE

-416 FGVRN
+416 TVGSRK
-421 LEFGMDCHASNE
+421 LEADERTGSALQTRDES
-433 ARNDVKGECSETAC
+433 
-447 GLIAEPHCHG
+447 IAKIE
-457 ATRNDV
+457 
-463 KGECSETAYRLIAE
+463 
-477 PQCHGAMRNDV
+477 
-488 LNLPTAIPEAREKTA
+488 LPTAIPEVREKTA
-503 TALLEKFGM
+503 TSLLEKFGM
-512 LQDGA
+512 LQEGS

-541 AQSKADLPDL
+541 AQSKADLPDT

-572 YDILTLANDTL
+572 YDILTLASDTL
-583 SKSRDIPRE
+583 SKNRDIPRE
-592 VSFTLRQLR
+592 VSFTLRQLK
-601 DYRDQITS
+601 DYRDS
-609 PTARNDIKGECSET
+609 
-623 ACGLIAEPHCHGATR
+623 L
-638 NDVKGEC
+638 
-645 SETACGLIAEPHCHG
+645 
-660 ATRNDEDGYST
+660 
-671 HVIARSAT
+671 
-679 TKQSTEAFTCKQLL
+679 TKQSFSTEQRKEGNPEHFNDGFARDPSTAQQHCSAQDDTALTTHSLL

-719 VAEPPYAILALSM
+719 VTEPPYAILALSM
-732 LRTGGGSKSELKV
+732 LRTGTTKSELKV

-751 ARELLGGESAKTRY
+751 SKEMLGGEEAKTRY

-777 GVEISESENA
+777 GVEISEAENA
-787 DGSTTELSR
+787 DGTTTELSR

-802 EASPKVLEEL
+802 EASPKILEEL

-825 KENWSGKFLTEAV
+825 KENWSGKFLTESV
-838 QTGLIK
+838 QTQLIK

-882 NEDRYRSIVEEYFGK
+882 NADRYRNIVEDYFGK

-906 FPDHYVLPNG
+906 FPDHYMLPNG
-916 KRARYSYQEVAITD
+916 KRARYSYQEVAVTD

-935 QSIDGVLVE
+935 QSIEGVLVE

-1011 EQVIQN
+1011 EQII

>member
-1 MQYQDLALAEEEGK
+1 MKYTDLALAEEESK
-15 LEAAI
+15 LEAALEE
-20 AASRNLLIEAPTGS
+20 SRNLLIEAPTGS

-75 PCGKTVG
+75 SCGKTVG

-87 DSCKSADTRILFQ
+87 ESCKSADTRILFQ

-117 WIVFDEYHERK
+117 WVVFDEYHERK
-128 ADMDLLFAYFR
+128 ADMDLLFGYFMNR
-139 REKSVILSEARQG
+139 RSPV
-152 EVEGSKP
+152 KP
-159 KGPRVSQSD
+159 GMTATRV
-168 QAEAGR
+168 
-174 EGESEA
+174 
-180 ISHCFSNNRAERP
+180 
-193 RIAVMSAALN
+193 AVMSAALN
-203 RSELEM
+203 RDELEA

-215 LSLGHPLYPVQIINQ
+215 LSLGHPLYPVQILNQ
-230 TPATGTSLVSGVGLD
+230 TPATGSSLVSGVGLD
-245 AEVVRALRTLY
+245 AEVVRALKTLY
-256 RNNIWQTTLV
+256 RNGIWQTTLV

-271 AEIARCHTAAAEALG
+271 AEIARCHSAAAEALG

-331 VTGVVDSGIERVSI
+331 VTGVVDSGIERVSL

-356 TLPISM
+356 TMPISM

-393 QGIVPE
+393 RGIVPE

-416 FGVRN
+416 K
-421 LEFGMDCHASNE
+421 EIPACAGMTT
-433 ARNDVKGECSETAC
+433 GIT
-447 GLIAEPHCHG
+447 
-457 ATRNDV
+457 
-463 KGECSETAYRLIAE
+463 
-477 PQCHGAMRNDV
+477 
-488 LNLPTAIPEAREKTA
+488 LPTAIPEVREKTA
-503 TALLEKFGM
+503 TALLNNFGM

-517 ITELGLKAIRTP
+517 ITELGLRAIRTP
-529 ISSIPLALLLAS
+529 VSSVPLALLLAS
-541 AQSKADLPDL
+541 ARGPQDLPDL

-567 KAKVA
+567 KSKVA
-572 YDILTLANDTL
+572 YDVTTLAADTL
-583 SKSRDIPRE
+583 SKAVTVPRE

-601 DYRDQITS
+601 EYRDGICARGVAGPATEAPLEGVADAASGRSEGETS
-609 PTARNDIKGECSET
+609 PT
-623 ACGLIAEPHCHGATR
+623 H
-638 NDVKGEC
+638 
-645 SETACGLIAEPHCHG
+645 
-660 ATRNDEDGYST
+660 
-671 HVIARSAT
+671 
-679 TKQSTEAFTCKQLL
+679 TKKFVAQSLL

-705 NAYKLANQNVIRLQ
+705 NAYKLPNQNIIRLQ

-732 LRTGGGSKSELKV
+732 LRAGTGSRSELKV
-745 NLYAPI
+745 NLYAAI
-751 ARELLGGESAKTRY
+751 DKELLGSNDIKTRY
-765 ELLWRSGQERFI
+765 ELLWRNGQERFI
-777 GVEISESENA
+777 GVEICEVENA
-787 DGSTTELSR
+787 DGSTTELSQ

-802 EASPKVLEEL
+802 EASPKVLAEL
-812 KKLTVDAWREKIE
+812 KKLTVAAWKEKIE
-825 KENWSGKFLTEAV
+825 KENWSGRYLTEAM
-838 QTGLIK
+838 QTLLVK
-844 MRLAAKLYPEYGL
+844 MRLAAMLYPEYGL
-857 PEFNEEDMELI
+857 PEFNDEDMELI
-868 FDEFASGKFLLRDI
+868 FDEFADGKFLLRDI
-882 NEDRYRSIVEEYFGK
+882 NEDRFRNIVEDYFGK
-897 SMLQWLGKT
+897 SMLAWLGKT
-906 FPDHYVLPNG
+906 FPDHFVLPNG
-916 KRARYSYQEVAITD
+916 KRARYSYQAVAD
-930 DGKSV
+930 DELSGGKSV
-935 QSIDGVLVE
+935 QSAEGVLVE

-949 EDLMQLRG
+949 EDFMQMRG
-957 EHKIAD
+957 EHRIAD

-992 TYAEVRKELRGRY
+992 TYTEVRKELRGRY

-1011 EQVIQN
+1011 EKVIND

>member
-1 MQYQDLALAEEEGK
+1 MTYNDLALAEEESK

-20 AASRNLLIEAPTGS
+20 EASHNLLIEAPTGS

-61 ALALAQ
+61 ALSLAQ

-110 HGKLDAD
+110 HGKMDAD
-117 WIVFDEYHERK
+117 WVVFDEYHERK
-128 ADMDLLFAYFR
+128 ADMDLLFAYLTGSR
-139 REKSVILSEARQG
+139 LEAR
-152 EVEGSKP
+152 
-159 KGPRVSQSD
+159 GPRV
-168 QAEAGR
+168 
-174 EGESEA
+174 
-180 ISHCFSNNRAERP
+180 
-193 RIAVMSAALN
+193 AVMSAALN
-203 RSELEM
+203 REELEA

-215 LSLGHPLYPVQIINQ
+215 LQLGHPLFPVQIIHQ
-230 TPATGTSLVSGVGLD
+230 APATGNSLVSGVGID

-271 AEIARCHTAAAEALG
+271 AEIARCHSAASEALG

-331 VTGVVDSGIERVSI
+331 VTGVVDSGIERVSL

-356 TLPISM
+356 TMPISM

-383 WSEESEKRMP
+383 WSEDSETRMP
-393 QGIVPE
+393 RGIVPE

-416 FGVRN
+416 RF
-421 LEFGMDCHASNE
+421 E
-433 ARNDVKGECSETAC
+433 ARGARSEERSNIV
-447 GLIAEPHCHG
+447 IA
-457 ATRNDV
+457 
-463 KGECSETAYRLIAE
+463 SEAKQSQLE
-477 PQCHGAMRNDV
+477 
-488 LNLPTAIPEAREKTA
+488 LPTAIPDAREKTA
-503 TALLEKFGM
+503 TALFEKFGM
-512 LQDGA
+512 LKDGA

-529 ISSIPLALLLAS
+529 VSSIPLALLLAS

-551 LLAALAWIHS
+551 LLAALAWVHS
-561 GTEFLQ
+561 GTETLQ
-567 KAKVA
+567 KSKFPQ
-572 YDILTLANDTL
+572 DILTLAADTL
-583 SKSRDIPRE
+583 SKSINVPRE
-592 VSFTLRQLR
+592 VSFTFRQLR
-601 DYRDQITS
+601 DYRDGLDERIDCHAS
-609 PTARNDIKGECSET
+609 NEARN
-623 ACGLIAEPHCHGATR
+623 
-638 NDVKGEC
+638 N
-645 SETACGLIAEPHCHG
+645 
-660 ATRNDEDGYST
+660 ST
-671 HVIARSAT
+671 HSNTSNLVAHS
-679 TKQSTEAFTCKQLL
+679 LL

-705 NAYKLANQNVIRLQ
+705 NAYKLANQNIIRLQ
-719 VAEPPYAILALSM
+719 VAEPPYAILALTM

-751 ARELLGGESAKTRY
+751 TQDMLGGNTAKTRY

-777 GVEISESENA
+777 GVEISETENA
-787 DGSTTELSR
+787 DGTTTELSR
-796 KEILTQ
+796 KEIIPQ
-802 EASPKVLEEL
+802 EASPKVLAKL
-812 KKLTVDAWREKIE
+812 KDLTVDAWREKIE
-825 KENWSGKFLTEAV
+825 KENWSGRYLTEQM
-838 QTGLIK
+838 QTQLIK

-868 FDEFASGKFLLRDI
+868 FDEFASGIFLLRDI
-882 NEDRYRSIVEEYFGK
+882 EENRYRNIVEEYFGR
-897 SMLQWLGKT
+897 SMLAWLNKT

-916 KRARYSYQEVAITD
+916 KRARYSYQAVAID
-930 DGKSV
+930 DSGKSV
-935 QSIDGVLVE
+935 QSIEGVLVE

-949 EDLMQLRG
+949 EDFMQLRG
-957 EHKIAD
+957 EHRIAD

-1011 EQVIQN
+1011 ESIEL

>member
-1 MQYQDLALAEEEGK
+1 MTYGDLALAEEEGK

-20 AASRNLLIEAPTGS
+20 EQSCNLLIEAPTGS

-61 ALALAQ
+61 ALSLAQ

-87 DSCKSADTRILFQ
+87 DSCKSAGTRILFQ

-128 ADMDLLFAYFR
+128 ADMDLLFGYF
-139 REKSVILSEARQG
+139 KAADPAPSA
-152 EVEGSKP
+152 GS
-159 KGPRVSQSD
+159 GTL
-168 QAEAGR
+168 
-174 EGESEA
+174 
-180 ISHCFSNNRAERP
+180 P

-203 RSELEM
+203 REELEA

-230 TPATGTSLVSGVGLD
+230 TPATGNSLVSGMGLD

-286 NNCAEFLELY
+286 QNCAEFLELY

-310 TERPRVIFTTNI
+310 TQRPRVIFTTNI

-331 VTGVVDSGIERVSI
+331 VTGVVDSGIERVSL

-356 TLPISM
+356 TTPISM

-399 VLQIEPS
+399 VQQIEPS

-416 FGVRN
+416 R
-421 LEFGMDCHASNE
+421 EIPASAGMTNGIE
-433 ARNDVKGECSETAC
+433 
-447 GLIAEPHCHG
+447 
-457 ATRNDV
+457 
-463 KGECSETAYRLIAE
+463 
-477 PQCHGAMRNDV
+477 
-488 LNLPTAIPEAREKTA
+488 LPTSIPEAREQAA
-503 TALLEKFGM
+503 TKLLEGFGM
-512 LQDGA
+512 LKDGA

-529 ISSIPLALLLAS
+529 VSSIPLALLLAS
-541 AQSKADLPDL
+541 ARGPQDLPDL

-561 GTEFLQ
+561 GTEYLQ
-567 KAKVA
+567 KAKYPQDV
-572 YDILTLANDTL
+572 LTLAADTL
-583 SKSRDIPRE
+583 SKTVSAPRE

-601 DYRDQITS
+601 EYRDGLDCRKASAGLDPSAS
-609 PTARNDIKGECSET
+609 PQD
-623 ACGLIAEPHCHGATR
+623 
-638 NDVKGEC
+638 DVFNRAAQDDSHK
-645 SETACGLIAEPHCHG
+645 H
-660 ATRNDEDGYST
+660 ST
-671 HVIARSAT
+671 HLTVRS
-679 TKQSTEAFTCKQLL
+679 LL
-693 KAFPDRLATPSG
+693 KAFPDRLATPNGS
-705 NAYKLANQNVIRLQ
+705 AYKLANQNIIRLQ
-719 VAEPPYAILALSM
+719 VAEQPYAILALAM
-732 LRTGGGSKSELKV
+732 LRTGGGNKSELKV
-745 NLYAPI
+745 NLFAPI
-751 ARELLGGESAKTRY
+751 AKEMLGEGSTQTRY

-777 GVEISESENA
+777 GVEI
-787 DGSTTELSR
+787 TEFSR

-812 KKLTVDAWREKIE
+812 KKLTVDAWKEKIQ
-825 KENWSGKFLTEAV
+825 KENWSGKFLTEQV
-838 QTGLIK
+838 QTLLTK

-857 PEFNEEDMELI
+857 PEFNDEDMEII
-868 FDEFASGKFLLRDI
+868 FDEFASEKFLLRDI
-882 NEDRYRSIVEEYFGK
+882 NEDRYRNIVEDYFGK
-897 SMLQWLGKT
+897 SMLAWLNKT

-916 KRARYSYQEVAITD
+916 KRARYSYQEVAPD
-930 DGKSV
+930 EDGKSV

-949 EDLMQLRG
+949 EDFMQMRG

-1011 EQVIQN
+1011 EQVLP

>member
-1 MQYQDLALAEEEGK
+1 MQYKDLALAEEEDK
-15 LEAAI
+15 LEAAL
-20 AASRNLLIEAPTGS
+20 AASQNLLIEAPTGS

-67 FSAKLHGE
+67 FSAKLHNE

-87 DSCKSADTRILFQ
+87 DSCKSEGTRILFQ

-110 HGKLDAD
+110 HGKCDAD

-128 ADMDLLFAYFR
+128 ADMDLLFAYFNGR
-139 REKSVILSEARQG
+139 SPVKSGMTMQ
-152 EVEGSKP
+152 
-159 KGPRVSQSD
+159 
-168 QAEAGR
+168 QAPGMTM
-174 EGESEA
+174 
-180 ISHCFSNNRAERP
+180 P

-203 RSELEM
+203 RSELET

-215 LSLGHPLYPVQIINQ
+215 LELGHPLYPVQIINQ
-230 TPATGTSLVSGVGLD
+230 TPATGNSLVSGVGLD
-245 AEVVRALRTLY
+245 AEVVRALKTLY

-271 AEIARCHTAAAEALG
+271 AEIARCHSAASEALG
-286 NNCAEFLELY
+286 ANCAEFLELY

-331 VTGVVDSGIERVSI
+331 VTGVVDSGIERVSL

-356 TLPISM
+356 TMPISM

-406 ELLLQKAALE
+406 ELLLQKAALKA
-416 FGVRN
+416 
-421 LEFGMDCHASNE
+421 MDTLAAS
-433 ARNDVKGECSETAC
+433 RLRYDV
-447 GLIAEPHCHG
+447 G
-457 ATRNDV
+457 ATTQQRCDESMDPISRPADSFQGDI
-463 KGECSETAYRLIAE
+463 K
-477 PQCHGAMRNDV
+477 
-488 LNLPTAIPEAREKTA
+488 LPTAIPEAREIAA
-503 TALLEKFGM
+503 TKLLEGFGM

-517 ITELGLKAIRTP
+517 ITSLGLKAIRTP
-529 ISSIPLALLLAS
+529 VSSIPLALLLAT
-541 AQSKADLPDL
+541 ANGPQDLPDL

-572 YDILTLANDTL
+572 YDILTLAADTL
-583 SKSRDIPRE
+583 SKNINVPRE

-601 DYRDQITS
+601 DYRDTLAARDRSEGDSS
-609 PTARNDIKGECSET
+609 PAIQNF
-623 ACGLIAEPHCHGATR
+623 
-638 NDVKGEC
+638 V
-645 SETACGLIAEPHCHG
+645 
-660 ATRNDEDGYST
+660 
-671 HVIARSAT
+671 
-679 TKQSTEAFTCKQLL
+679 CKQLL

-705 NAYKLANQNVIRLQ
+705 SAYKLANQNVIRLQ

-732 LRTGGGSKSELKV
+732 LRTGTTKSELKV
-745 NLYAPI
+745 NLYAAI
-751 ARELLGGESAKTRY
+751 AQEMLAGENAATRY

-777 GVEISESENA
+777 GVEIRESKNT
-787 DGSTTELSR
+787 DGTVTELSR

-802 EASPKVLEEL
+802 EAAPKVLAEL
-812 KKLTVDAWREKIE
+812 KKLTVDSWREKLE
-825 KENWSGKFLTEAV
+825 KENWTGRYLTEQMQATLV
-838 QTGLIK
+838 K

-857 PEFNEEDMELI
+857 PEFNDEDMEII
-868 FDEFASGKFLLRDI
+868 FDEFTDGKFLLRDI
-882 NEDRYRSIVEEYFGK
+882 NEDRYRNIVEDFFGK
-897 SMLQWLGKT
+897 SMLAWLNKT

-916 KRARYSYQEVAITD
+916 KRARYSYQAVANSD

-935 QSIDGVLVE
+935 QSVDGVLVE

-949 EDLMQLRG
+949 EDFMQLRG

-1011 EQVIQN
+1011 EKVE

>member
-1 MQYQDLALAEEEGK
+1 MTYGDLALAEEEDK
-15 LEAAI
+15 LETAI
-20 AASRNLLIEAPTGS
+20 AQSSNLLIEAPTGS

-67 FSAKLHGE
+67 FSAKLHNE

-87 DSCKSADTRILFQ
+87 DSCKSAGTRILFQ

-110 HGKLDAD
+110 HGKCDAD

-128 ADMDLLFAYFR
+128 ADMDLLFAYFNR
-139 REKSVILSEARQG
+139 LG
-152 EVEGSKP
+152 GVEGSRP
-159 KGPRVSQSD
+159 S
-168 QAEAGR
+168 
-174 EGESEA
+174 
-180 ISHCFSNNRAERP
+180 IP

-203 RSELEM
+203 RSELET

-215 LSLGHPLYPVQIINQ
+215 LELGHPLYPVQIINQ
-230 TPATGTSLVSGVGLD
+230 TPATGNSLVSGVGLD
-245 AEVVRALRTLY
+245 AEVVRALKTLY

-271 AEIARCHTAAAEALG
+271 AEIARCHSAASEALG

-331 VTGVVDSGIERVSI
+331 VSGVVDSGIERVSL

-416 FGVRN
+416 VR
-421 LEFGMDCHASNE
+421 D
-433 ARNDVKGECSETAC
+433 
-447 GLIAEPHCHG
+447 
-457 ATRNDV
+457 
-463 KGECSETAYRLIAE
+463 
-477 PQCHGAMRNDV
+477 
-488 LNLPTAIPEAREKTA
+488 LPTAIPEAREKTA
-503 TALLEKFGM
+503 TKMLEDFGM
-512 LQDGA
+512 MSEGR

-529 ISSIPLALLLAS
+529 VSSIPLALLLAT
-541 AQSKADLPDL
+541 ANGPQDLPDL

-561 GTEFLQ
+561 GTEQLQ
-567 KAKVA
+567 KAKYPQDV
-572 YDILTLANDTL
+572 LMLAKDTL
-583 SKSRDIPRE
+583 DKAVNIPRE

-601 DYRDQITS
+601 DYRDQIKQG
-609 PTARNDIKGECSET
+609 TAGMANADET
-623 ACGLIAEPHCHGATR
+623 F
-638 NDVKGEC
+638 V
-645 SETACGLIAEPHCHG
+645 
-660 ATRNDEDGYST
+660 
-671 HVIARSAT
+671 
-679 TKQSTEAFTCKQLL
+679 CKQLL
-693 KAFPDRLATPSG
+693 KAFPDRLAVPSG
-705 NAYKLANQNVIRLQ
+705 SAYKLPNQNTVRLQ
-719 VAEPPYAILALSM
+719 VPEPPYAILALTM

-745 NLYAPI
+745 SLYAPI
-751 ARELLGGESAKTRY
+751 AREMIETDNAAVHY

-777 GVEISESENA
+777 GVEVC
-787 DGSTTELSR
+787 ELSR
-796 KEILTQ
+796 KEIPTQ

-825 KENWSGKFLTEAV
+825 KENWSGKYLTEQV
-838 QTGLIK
+838 QTLLTK

-857 PEFNEEDMELI
+857 PEFNDEDMEII

-882 NEDRYRSIVEEYFGK
+882 NEDRYRSIVEDYFGK
-897 SMLQWLGKT
+897 SMLSWLGKT
-906 FPDHYVLPNG
+906 FPDHYMLPNG
-916 KRARYSYQEVAITD
+916 KRARYSYQEVATD
-930 DGKSV
+930 ETLGGQTV
-935 QSIDGVLVE
+935 QSTEGVLVE

-949 EDLMQLRG
+949 EDFMQLRG

-1011 EQVIQN
+1011 EKVE

>member
-1 MQYQDLALAEEEGK
+1 MNYNDLALAEDESK
-15 LEAAI
+15 LEAALQE
-20 AASRNLLIEAPTGS
+20 SRNLLIEAPTGS
-34 GKSLFIPYFLSK
+34 GKSLFIPYFLSR

-87 DSCKSADTRILFQ
+87 ESCKSADTRILFQ

-110 HGKLDAD
+110 HGKMDAD
-117 WIVFDEYHERK
+117 WVVFDEYHERK
-128 ADMDLLFAYFR
+128 ADMDLLFAYF
-139 REKSVILSEARQG
+139 KS
-152 EVEGSKP
+152 
-159 KGPRVSQSD
+159 
-168 QAEAGR
+168 
-174 EGESEA
+174 
-180 ISHCFSNNRAERP
+180 NAERS

-203 RSELEM
+203 RDELEA

-215 LSLGHPLYPVQIINQ
+215 LSLGHPLYPVQILNQ
-230 TPATGTSLVSGVGLD
+230 TPATGSSLVSGVGLD
-245 AEVVRALRTLY
+245 AEVVRALKTLY
-256 RNNIWQTTLV
+256 RNGIWQTTLV

-271 AEIARCHTAAAEALG
+271 AEIARCHSAAAEALG

-331 VTGVVDSGIERVSI
+331 VTGVVDSGIERVSL

-356 TLPISM
+356 TMPISM

-377 GCAIRL
+377 GCAVRL

-393 QGIVPE
+393 KGIVPE

-416 FGVRN
+416 T
-421 LEFGMDCHASNE
+421 
-433 ARNDVKGECSETAC
+433 EC
-447 GLIAEPHCHG
+447 
-457 ATRNDV
+457 
-463 KGECSETAYRLIAE
+463 
-477 PQCHGAMRNDV
+477 V
-488 LNLPTAIPEAREKTA
+488 LQLPTPIPEAREQVA
-503 TALLEKFGM
+503 TKLLEGFGM

-517 ITELGLKAIRTP
+517 ITPLGLKAIRTP
-529 ISSIPLALLLAS
+529 VSSIPLALLLAS
-541 AQSKADLPDL
+541 ARGPQDLPDL

-567 KAKVA
+567 KSKVA
-572 YDILTLANDTL
+572 YDVMTLAADTL
-583 SKSRDIPRE
+583 SKAVTVPRE

-601 DYRDQITS
+601 EYREKDLRSDKGSVCHSGTEQRGAIESMDPIRRPTDSFQGDNPASTTS
-609 PTARNDIKGECSET
+609 HSPSHIPHFTA
-623 ACGLIAEPHCHGATR
+623 
-638 NDVKGEC
+638 
-645 SETACGLIAEPHCHG
+645 
-660 ATRNDEDGYST
+660 
-671 HVIARSAT
+671 
-679 TKQSTEAFTCKQLL
+679 QSLL

-705 NAYKLANQNVIRLQ
+705 NAYKLPNQNIFRLQ

-732 LRTGGGSKSELKV
+732 LRAGSGSKSELKV
-745 NLYAPI
+745 QLYAAI
-751 ARELLGGESAKTRY
+751 DKELLGSNDTKTRY

-777 GVEISESENA
+777 GVEISEVENA

-802 EASPKVLEEL
+802 EASPKVLAEL
-812 KKLTVDAWREKIE
+812 KKLTVAAWKEKIE
-825 KENWSGKFLTEAV
+825 KENWSGRYLTEAMETLLV
-838 QTGLIK
+838 K

-857 PEFNEEDMELI
+857 PEFNDEDMELI
-868 FDEFASGKFLLRDI
+868 FDEFADGKFLLRDI
-882 NEDRYRSIVEEYFGK
+882 NEDRFRNIVEDYFGK
-897 SMLQWLGKT
+897 SMLAWLGKT
-906 FPDHYVLPNG
+906 FPDHFVLPNG
-916 KRARYSYQEVAITD
+916 KRARYSYQAVAD
-930 DGKSV
+930 DDLSGGKSV
-935 QSIDGVLVE
+935 QSAEGVLVE

-949 EDLMQLRG
+949 EDFMQMRG

-1011 EQVIQN
+1011 ETVGD

>member
-1 MQYQDLALAEEEGK
+1 MQYKDLALAEEEDK
-15 LEAAI
+15 LETAI
-20 AASRNLLIEAPTGS
+20 GQSRNLLIEAPTGS
-34 GKSLFIPYFLSK
+34 GKSLFVPWFLSR
-46 HCKGRVVVLQPRRIA
+46 HSKGRIVVLQPRRIA

-87 DSCKSADTRILFQ
+87 DSCKSAGTRILFQ

-110 HGKLDAD
+110 HGKMDAE
-117 WIVFDEYHERK
+117 WVVFDEYHGRK

-139 REKSVILSEARQG
+139 G
-152 EVEGSKP
+152 
-159 KGPRVSQSD
+159 
-168 QAEAGR
+168 
-174 EGESEA
+174 
-180 ISHCFSNNRAERP
+180 AERENCP

-203 RSELEM
+203 RDELENA
-209 VLGVKC
+209 LGVKC
-215 LSLGHPLYPVQIINQ
+215 LQLGHPLYPVQIINQ
-230 TPATGTSLVSGVGLD
+230 TPAAGVSITSGVGLE

-271 AEIARCHTAAAEALG
+271 AEIARCHTAASEALG

-296 GGQDRETQDRIFEV
+296 GGQDRETQDCIFEV

-331 VTGVVDSGIERVSI
+331 VSGVVDSGIERVSL

-393 QGIVPE
+393 RGIIPE
-399 VLQIEPS
+399 VTQIEPS

-416 FGVRN
+416 LGTGTTGDGGSGAAMTYKPKAAMTN
-421 LEFGMDCHASNE
+421 ASEAGMT
-433 ARNDVKGECSETAC
+433 K
-447 GLIAEPHCHG
+447 L
-457 ATRNDV
+457 
-463 KGECSETAYRLIAE
+463 
-477 PQCHGAMRNDV
+477 Q
-488 LNLPTAIPEAREKTA
+488 LPTAIPETREKTA
-503 TALLEKFGM
+503 TKMLEDFGM
-512 LQDGA
+512 LHEGH

-529 ISSIPLALLLAS
+529 VSSIPLALLLAS
-541 AQSKADLPDL
+541 ARGPQDLPDL

-561 GTEFLQ
+561 GTEQLQ
-567 KAKVA
+567 KAKYPQDV
-572 YDILTLANDTL
+572 LTLANDTL
-583 SKSRDIPRE
+583 DKAVNVPRE

-601 DYRDQITS
+601 DYRDTLAARGRSEGDTS
-609 PTARNDIKGECSET
+609 PAVRTF
-623 ACGLIAEPHCHGATR
+623 
-638 NDVKGEC
+638 V
-645 SETACGLIAEPHCHG
+645 
-660 ATRNDEDGYST
+660 
-671 HVIARSAT
+671 
-679 TKQSTEAFTCKQLL
+679 CKQLL
-693 KAFPDRLATPSG
+693 KAFPDRLAVPSG
-705 NAYKLANQNVIRLQ
+705 SAYKLPNQNTVRLQ
-719 VAEPPYAILALSM
+719 VAEPPYAILALTM

-745 NLYAPI
+745 SLYAPI
-751 ARELLGGESAKTRY
+751 AREMIETDNAAVHY

-777 GVEISESENA
+777 GVEVR
-787 DGSTTELSR
+787 DLSR
-796 KEILTQ
+796 KEIPTQ

-825 KENWSGKFLTEAV
+825 KENWSGKYLTEQV
-838 QTGLIK
+838 QTLLTK
-844 MRLAAKLYPEYGL
+844 MRLAARLYPEYGL
-857 PEFNEEDMELI
+857 PEFNEEDMEIL
-868 FDEFASGKFLLRDI
+868 FDELTSGKFLLRDI
-882 NEDRYRSIVEEYFGK
+882 NEDRYRNIVEDYFGK
-897 SMLQWLGKT
+897 SMLSWLNKT

-916 KRARYSYQEVAITD
+916 KRARYSYQEVATD
-930 DGKSV
+930 ESLGGQAV
-935 QSIDGVLVE
+935 QSTDGVLVE

-949 EDLMQLRG
+949 EDFMQLRG

-1011 EQVIQN
+1011 EKVE

>member
-1 MQYQDLALAEEEGK
+1 MNYKDLALAEEEGK

-128 ADMDLLFAYFR
+128 ADMDLLFGYFLR
-139 REKSVILSEARQG
+139 REARD
-152 EVEGSKP
+152 E
-159 KGPRVSQSD
+159 R
-168 QAEAGR
+168 R
-174 EGESEA
+174 EN
-180 ISHCFSNNRAERP
+180 CVP

-203 RSELEM
+203 REELET

-331 VTGVVDSGIERVSI
+331 VTGVVDSGIERVSL

-393 QGIVPE
+393 TGIVPE

-416 FGVRN
+416 S
-421 LEFGMDCHASNE
+421 MDPIS
-433 ARNDVKGECSETAC
+433 RPTDSFQGDS
-447 GLIAEPHCHG
+447 
-457 ATRNDV
+457 
-463 KGECSETAYRLIAE
+463 RLT
-477 PQCHGAMRNDV
+477 
-488 LNLPTAIPEAREKTA
+488 LPTAIPEAREKTA

-512 LQDGA
+512 LQGGA

-567 KAKVA
+567 KTKVA
-572 YDILTLANDTL
+572 YDILTLASDTL
-583 SKSRDIPRE
+583 SKNRDIPRE

-601 DYRDQITS
+601 DYRE
-609 PTARNDIKGECSET
+609 NF
-623 ACGLIAEPHCHGATR
+623 
-638 NDVKGEC
+638 
-645 SETACGLIAEPHCHG
+645 
-660 ATRNDEDGYST
+660 
-671 HVIARSAT
+671 
-679 TKQSTEAFTCKQLL
+679 TKQSFSTEQREEGNPEHLKDGFRRPRLQNDSSFTIHSLL

-732 LRTGGGSKSELKV
+732 LRTGTTKSELKV

-751 ARELLGGESAKTRY
+751 SKDMLGGEEAKTRY

-777 GVEISESENA
+777 GVEISETENT
-787 DGSTTELSR
+787 DGTTTELSR

-825 KENWSGKFLTEAV
+825 KENWSGKFLTESV
-838 QTGLIK
+838 QTQLIK

-882 NEDRYRSIVEEYFGK
+882 NEDRYRSIVEDYFGK

-906 FPDHYVLPNG
+906 FPDHYMLPNG
-916 KRARYSYQEVAITD
+916 KRARYSYQEVAVTD

-935 QSIDGVLVE
+935 QSIEGVLVE

-1011 EQVIQN
+1011 EQVI

>member
-1 MQYQDLALAEEEGK
+1 MNYKDLALAEEEGK

-159 KGPRVSQSD
+159 KGPRVSLSD
-168 QAEAGR
+168 QAQAGR

-180 ISHCFSNNRAERP
+180 MSEGLRCDRAERP
-193 RIAVMSAALN
+193 RIAIMSAALN
-203 RSELEM
+203 RSELET

-230 TPATGTSLVSGVGLD
+230 TPATGNSLVSGVGLD

-296 GGQDRETQDRIFEV
+296 GGQYRETQDRIFEV

-331 VTGVVDSGIERVSI
+331 VTGVVDSGIERVSL

-406 ELLLQKAALE
+406 ELILQKAALE

-447 GLIAEPHCHG
+447 E
-457 ATRNDV
+457 
-463 KGECSETAYRLIAE
+463 
-477 PQCHGAMRNDV
+477 
-488 LNLPTAIPEAREKTA
+488 
-503 TALLEKFGM
+503 
-512 LQDGA
+512 
-517 ITELGLKAIRTP
+517 
-529 ISSIPLALLLAS
+529 
-541 AQSKADLPDL
+541 
-551 LLAALAWIHS
+551 
-561 GTEFLQ
+561 
-567 KAKVA
+567 
-572 YDILTLANDTL
+572 
-583 SKSRDIPRE
+583 
-592 VSFTLRQLR
+592 
-601 DYRDQITS
+601 
-609 PTARNDIKGECSET
+609 
-623 ACGLIAEPHCHGATR
+623 LIAEPHCHGATR

-660 ATRNDEDGYST
+660 AMRNDVLNLPTAIPE
-671 HVIARSAT
+671 AREKTATALLEKFGLLQGGAITELGLKAIRTPVSSIPLALLLASAKSKT
-679 TKQSTEAFTCKQLL
+679 DLPDLLLAALAWIHSGTEFLQKAKVAYDILTLASDTLSRSRDIPREVSFTLRQLRDYRENFTKQSFSTEQREEGNPEHLKDGFRRPRLQNDSSFTIHSLL

-719 VAEPPYAILALSM
+719 VAEAPYAILALSM

-745 NLYAPI
+745 NLYTPI
-751 ARELLGGESAKTRY
+751 AKELLGGESAKTRY
-765 ELLWRSGQERFI
+765 ELLWRSGQERFT
-777 GVEISESENA
+777 GVEIGESENA

-825 KENWSGKFLTEAV
+825 KENWSGKFLTESV
-838 QTGLIK
+838 QTQLIK

-868 FDEFASGKFLLRDI
+868 FDEFANGKFLLRDI

-916 KRARYSYQEVAITD
+916 KRARYSYKEVAITD

>member
-1 MQYQDLALAEEEGK
+1 MKYNDLALAEEESK
-15 LEAAI
+15 LTAALEE
-20 AASRNLLIEAPTGS
+20 SRNLLIEAPTGS

-87 DSCKSADTRILFQ
+87 ESCKSADTRILFQ

-110 HGKLDAD
+110 HGKLDAE
-117 WIVFDEYHERK
+117 WVVFDEYHERK
-128 ADMDLLFAYFR
+128 ADMDLLFAYFKAR
-139 REKSVILSEARQG
+139 RSPIESGMTAT
-152 EVEGSKP
+152 
-159 KGPRVSQSD
+159 RV
-168 QAEAGR
+168 
-174 EGESEA
+174 
-180 ISHCFSNNRAERP
+180 
-193 RIAVMSAALN
+193 AVMSAALN
-203 RSELEM
+203 RDELEA

-215 LSLGHPLYPVQIINQ
+215 LSLGHPLYPVQILNQ
-230 TPATGTSLVSGVGLD
+230 TPATGSSLVSGVGLD
-245 AEVVRALRTLY
+245 AEVVRALKTLY
-256 RNNIWQTTLV
+256 RNGIWQTTLV

-271 AEIARCHTAAAEALG
+271 AEIARCHSAAAEALG
-286 NNCAEFLELY
+286 TNCAEFLELY

-331 VTGVVDSGIERVSI
+331 VTGVVDSGIERVSL

-393 QGIVPE
+393 KGIVPE

-416 FGVRN
+416 K
-421 LEFGMDCHASNE
+421 EIPACAGMTT
-433 ARNDVKGECSETAC
+433 GIT
-447 GLIAEPHCHG
+447 
-457 ATRNDV
+457 
-463 KGECSETAYRLIAE
+463 
-477 PQCHGAMRNDV
+477 
-488 LNLPTAIPEAREKTA
+488 LPTAIPEAREQVA
-503 TALLEKFGM
+503 TKLLEGFGM

-517 ITELGLKAIRTP
+517 ITPLGLKAIRTP
-529 ISSIPLALLLAS
+529 VSSIPLALLLAS
-541 AQSKADLPDL
+541 ARGPQDLPDL

-567 KAKVA
+567 KSKVA
-572 YDILTLANDTL
+572 YDVMTLAADTL
-583 SKSRDIPRE
+583 SKAVTVPRE

-601 DYRDQITS
+601 EYRDGIDEKRDCHASSEALNDNPPSNTPHSTS
-609 PTARNDIKGECSET
+609 HIPHFTA
-623 ACGLIAEPHCHGATR
+623 
-638 NDVKGEC
+638 
-645 SETACGLIAEPHCHG
+645 
-660 ATRNDEDGYST
+660 
-671 HVIARSAT
+671 
-679 TKQSTEAFTCKQLL
+679 QSLL
-693 KAFPDRLATPSG
+693 KAFPDRLATPNG
-705 NAYKLANQNVIRLQ
+705 NAYKLPNQNIIRLQ
-719 VAEPPYAILALSM
+719 VTEPPYAILALSM
-732 LRTGGGSKSELKV
+732 LRAGSGSKSELKV
-745 NLYAPI
+745 NLYAAI
-751 ARELLGGESAKTRY
+751 DKELLESNDTKTRY

-777 GVEISESENA
+777 GVEISEAENA

-802 EASPKVLEEL
+802 EASPKVLTEL
-812 KKLTVDAWREKIE
+812 KKLTVAAWKEKIE
-825 KENWSGKFLTEAV
+825 KENWSGRYLTEAM
-838 QTGLIK
+838 QTLLVK

-857 PEFNEEDMELI
+857 PEFNDEDMELI
-868 FDEFASGKFLLRDI
+868 FDEFTDGKFLLRDI
-882 NEDRYRSIVEEYFGK
+882 NDDRFRNIVEDYFGK
-897 SMLQWLGKT
+897 SMLAWLGKT
-906 FPDHYVLPNG
+906 FPDHFVLPNG
-916 KRARYSYQEVAITD
+916 KRARYSYQAVAD
-930 DGKSV
+930 DELSGGKSV
-935 QSIDGVLVE
+935 QSAEGVLVE

-949 EDLMQLRG
+949 EDFMQMRG

-1011 EQVIQN
+1011 EKVI